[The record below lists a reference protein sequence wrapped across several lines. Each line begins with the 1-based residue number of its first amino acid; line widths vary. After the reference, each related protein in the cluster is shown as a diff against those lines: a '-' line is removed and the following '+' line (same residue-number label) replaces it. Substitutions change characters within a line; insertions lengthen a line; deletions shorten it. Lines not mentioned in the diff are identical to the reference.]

1 MSGRRLQV
9 HPAGPVNPMARWTR
23 LVNPWRAAANF
34 LVLYVCRFLPWVG
47 VKRFLYRCLGMKVG
61 RNVAV
66 GLGAMFDIFFPHLIS
81 LGDNC
86 VIGYNATIL
95 AHEFLVR
102 EWRTGPVEVG
112 RDVLIGANATV
123 LPGVRIGDGA
133 VVAAGAVVT
142 RDVPPGAFVA
152 GVPARVVAR
161 AGGHRGQAASGDA
174 EMGRGGFGSQGV
186 PGEGDGGLRGLGF

>member
-1 MSGRRLQV
+1 M
-9 HPAGPVNPMARWTR
+9 AGWTR
-23 LVNPWRAAANF
+23 LVNPWRATLNF
-34 LVLYVCRFLPWVG
+34 VVLYICRFVPWVG
-47 VKRFLYRCLGMKVG
+47 VKRLLYRCLGMKVG
-61 RNVAV
+61 RDVAV
-66 GLGAMFDIFFPHLIS
+66 GLGAMFDIFFPHLIT

-133 VVAAGAVVT
+133 VVGAGAVVT

-152 GVPARVVAR
+152 GVPARVVPRPEQGA
-161 AGGHRGQAASGDA
+161 AESGGA
-174 EMGRGGFGSQGV
+174 EKGRGGFGGQGV
-186 PGEGDGGLRGLGF
+186 PGEGDGGFGGLGV